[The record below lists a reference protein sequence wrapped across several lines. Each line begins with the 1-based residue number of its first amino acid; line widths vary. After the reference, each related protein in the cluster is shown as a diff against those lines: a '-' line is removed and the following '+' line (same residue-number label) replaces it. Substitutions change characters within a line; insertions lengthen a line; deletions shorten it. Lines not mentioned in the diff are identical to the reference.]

1 MILGELRGYRYQRN
15 LKRRKDKASW
25 PIAASERG
33 PKREEDATFDDFQ
46 KDIKK
51 PERKERERATCI

>member
-51 PERKERERATCI
+51 PARK